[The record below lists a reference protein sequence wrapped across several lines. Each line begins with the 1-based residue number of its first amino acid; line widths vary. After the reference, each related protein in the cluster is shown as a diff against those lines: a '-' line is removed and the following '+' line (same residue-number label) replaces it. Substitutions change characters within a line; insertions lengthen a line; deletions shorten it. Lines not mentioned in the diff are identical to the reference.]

1 MESCTKE
8 KENLNEE
15 VIFKAYSKNDRY
27 SGYAE
32 EEKNPATMFDLTKY
46 GKTYAY
52 IRTHV
57 DTEDKTTT
65 LIRGTGSNY
74 KSKTVVINEHNA
86 SFALDT
92 NIKNAIMNQAGYN
105 KIIVPQDQAFK
116 KAQAYQTSIQEI
128 GAKATT
134 LKAIAELANAIK
146 G

>member
-1 MESCTKE
+1 MQSDTKE

-57 DTEDKTTT
+57 DTLNKTSTELSIDSMSQFNYEFNQNDVDVFEATEYVHAT
-65 LIRGTGSNY
+65 LDDSLDRTDEEVSLTSGEKQEFYSVKRG
-74 KSKTVVINEHNA
+74 KSVLYD
-86 SFALDT
+86 SFR
-92 NIKNAIMNQAGYN
+92 I
-105 KIIVPQDQAFK
+105 
-116 KAQAYQTSIQEI
+116 
-128 GAKATT
+128 
-134 LKAIAELANAIK
+134 
-146 G
+146 